1 MSEPCEL
8 VFFSDRD
15 LGQRFPALLL
25 AAGVR
30 IERHDD
36 HFEPDT
42 SDEEWIGEIGR
53 RRWVAVTRDARIRY
67 SPLALTILMQSG
79 ARLFVLVGKLTTTE
93 AAEVFLKWRE
103 RIASTAHE
111 EAGAFIAKI
120 RRDGVHMWL
129 REKDWR
135 RRAR

>member
-1 MSEPCEL
+1 MSEPRDL

-15 LGQRFPALLL
+15 LGRRFPALLL

-36 HFEPDT
+36 HFGPDT

-53 RRWVAVTRDARIRY
+53 RRWVAVTRDQRIRY
-67 SPLALTILMQSG
+67 SPLALGILMQSG
-79 ARLFVLVGKLTTTE
+79 AQIFVLVGRLTTTE
-93 AAEVFLKWRE
+93 AADAFLKWQGE
-103 RIASTAHE
+103 ISSTALE
-111 EAGAFIAKI
+111 ENGAFIAKI

-129 REKDWR
+129 REQEWR
-135 RRAR
+135 RRVR